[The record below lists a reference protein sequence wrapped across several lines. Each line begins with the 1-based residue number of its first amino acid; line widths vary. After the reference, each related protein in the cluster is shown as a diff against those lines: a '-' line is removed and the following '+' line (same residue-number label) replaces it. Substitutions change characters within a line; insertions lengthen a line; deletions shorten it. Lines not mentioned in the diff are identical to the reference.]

1 MSEEIWKDIK
11 GYEGLY
17 QVSNLGRVRSLDRLV
32 KYTKQYKDKQVETT
46 HMFKG
51 RILGGGIKDGY
62 RGVILTVDGVNK
74 DYMVHRLVAQAF
86 VYNDDPE
93 HKIQVDHKDNDRSN
107 NTAANLKW
115 VTPRENQLHSIQLG
129 THVTQLPYKKKQV
142 KDVDTGKIYSSMSE
156 AEDEFGI
163 PHGRISG
170 AIRSGQ
176 RVYGH
181 KFELV
186 IRNQKSLF

>member
-17 QVSNLGRVRSLDRLV
+17 QVSNLGRVRSLD
-32 KYTKQYKDKQVETT
+32 KTINYTKMYEDKEFIAT
-46 HMFKG
+46 HHFKS
-51 RILGGGIKDGY
+51 RILKQGTNSGYLGVVLARDESVKDF
-62 RGVILTVDGVNK
+62 L
-74 DYMVHRLVAQAF
+74 VHRLVAQTF
-86 VYNDDPE
+86 VPNDDPF
-93 HKIQVDHKDNDRSN
+93 HKIQVDHEDTNRKNNCADN
-107 NTAANLKW
+107 LCW
-115 VTPRENQLHSIQLG
+115 VTPKENQKRSIQKG
-129 THVTQLPYKKKQV
+129 THTVCNPYKKKQV

-181 KFELV
+181 KFKLV
-186 IRNQKSLF
+186 TRNQKSLF